1 MPVVQG
7 TTSGLPNGFI
17 WDNGRYFIEKQN
29 RQYVVFDHGYFEV
42 HSSKSKKDA
51 IKWAEIKT
59 ATLIFFLRIHSCSF
73 SSSTCKRYF
82 SLRYCL
88 LLISLK
94 ALKYLTDT
102 F

>member
-1 MPVVQG
+1 MEINKLFNQIFQVPVVQG
-7 TTSGLPNGFI
+7 ATSGLPNGSI

-59 ATLIFFLRIHSCSF
+59 ATFGDDGGLI
-73 SSSTCKRYF
+73 
-82 SLRYCL
+82 
-88 LLISLK
+88 
-94 ALKYLTDT
+94 
-102 F
+102 

>member
-1 MPVVQG
+1 MEINKLFNQIFQVTVVQG
-7 TTSGLPNGFI
+7 TTSGLPNGCV

-59 ATLIFFLRIHSCSF
+59 APFGDDGGLI
-73 SSSTCKRYF
+73 
-82 SLRYCL
+82 
-88 LLISLK
+88 
-94 ALKYLTDT
+94 
-102 F
+102 

>member
-1 MPVVQG
+1 MEINKLFNQIFQVPVVQG
-7 TTSGLPNGFI
+7 TTSGLPNGCI

-59 ATLIFFLRIHSCSF
+59 ATFGDDGGLI
-73 SSSTCKRYF
+73 
-82 SLRYCL
+82 
-88 LLISLK
+88 
-94 ALKYLTDT
+94 
-102 F
+102 